1 MHERMQQFSSPLL
14 RLMAPLKLL
23 RAVWWYMKRLVRRRL
38 HTMQLEAVPD
48 WIPPSEKFHS
58 PGQDRGFLL
67 HSSRERLPTD
77 WVIISYTVE
86 PQARRPRLCL
96 YVDTGSGFLDDQW
109 LALPFRRQEQVRFI
123 ACLPGQLRSLLLSV
137 SPPAPRC
144 AIQDLTIQEIG
155 VIQVVGMMLWHH
167 LKSIIFHPRQ
177 GFQFIQEMAK
187 ILVREGVGAAKRR
200 FLTPGRAVSE
210 YQEWIE
216 AYDSLL
222 PFDRSA
228 IRQHI
233 DRLVYTPLISVV
245 ISASHASARWLR
257 RAIESVQSQLYPHW
271 ELCLVADTSTRA
283 RLRRVFEEYG
293 TKDVRIRVIFQER
306 PGNPAAAANAAIMS
320 VKGDF
325 LAFLDHTDE
334 LAEHALYM
342 VTVEVNAHPDA
353 ALIYSDEDWIDPQQR
368 RFDPYFKPEWNPDLF
383 LSQNFVRHLGVFRT
397 AEVKKVGGI
406 RAEHS
411 AVGEWDLAMRVVEKI
426 SASQIRHIPAVLY
439 HRRTKAGFATPA
451 MMDSPSTDAVQAML
465 TAHFARMQRNVEIH
479 PLVDGRVRLRYPL
492 PRCFPLVTLIIPTRN
507 GFELLYRCVESIYHR
522 TTYANFELIVVDNQ
536 SDDPTTLG
544 YLRRLVAERG
554 VRVLRY
560 DAPFNYSAINNFA
573 VRHARGEV
581 IGFLNND
588 VEVITPTWLEEMVS
602 HALRPEIGAVGAML
616 YYPNDTIQHA
626 GVIVGMGGVAGHP
639 YLQQKRGYPGHR
651 SRTLYV
657 QNFSA
662 VTAACLVIRRQL
674 FEEVG
679 GLDERH
685 LPVAFNDVDFCLR
698 LVERGYRN
706 LWTPYA
712 ELYHHESAS
721 RGDEDTPEKAR
732 RFEAEI
738 AYMKRRWGR
747 RLLHDA
753 AYNPNLALDREC
765 FALAFPPRRQNPW
778 QVYETDRCCVETGGA
793 GEWGDSAAEASG

>member
-1 MHERMQQFSSPLL
+1 MHERRQRSPLL
-14 RLMAPLKLL
+14 FRGLTLL
-23 RAVWWYMKRLVRRRL
+23 EAVWWYRKRLVRRRL

-58 PGQDRGFLL
+58 PGQDQGFLL
-67 HSSRERLPTD
+67 HSSKGQLPTD
-77 WVIISYTVE
+77 WVVISYVME
-86 PQARRPRLCL
+86 SQVRRPRLRL
-96 YVDTGSGFLDDQW
+96 YIDTGGGFLDDQW
-109 LALPFRRQEQVRFI
+109 LALPARRQGRVRFI
-123 ACLPGQLRSLLLSV
+123 ACLPGQLRSLLLRV
-137 SPPAPRC
+137 SPSAPRC
-144 AIQDLTIQEIG
+144 WIQGLTIEEIG

-167 LKSIIFHPRQ
+167 LRPIVFHPQ
-177 GFQFIQEMAK
+177 QVLQFTQELVK
-187 ILVREGVGAAKRR
+187 ILVRDGVGAAKRR
-200 FLTPGRAVSE
+200 FLTQERTVSE
-210 YQEWIE
+210 YQEWID
-216 AYDSLL
+216 AYDSLTS
-222 PFDRSA
+222 FDRSA
-228 IRQHI
+228 IQQHI
-233 DRLVYTPLISVV
+233 DRLVFKPLISVV

-271 ELCLVADTSTRA
+271 ELCLVADTSTKA
-283 RLRRVFEEYG
+283 RLRRVLEKYG
-293 TKDVRIRVIFQER
+293 TNDTRIRVIFHER
-306 PGNPAAAANAAIMS
+306 PGDQAAAVNAAIS
-320 VKGDF
+320 TVRGDF
-325 LAFLDHTDE
+325 LTFLGHTDE
-334 LAEHALYM
+334 LTEHALYM
-342 VTVEVNAHPDA
+342 VAVEVNAHPDA
-353 ALIYSDEDWIDPQQR
+353 ALIYSDEDRIDPQQR

-383 LSQNFVRHLGVFRT
+383 LSQNFVRHLGVLRT
-397 AEVKKVGGI
+397 EEVRKVGGI
-406 RAEHS
+406 RAAHGE
-411 AVGEWDLAMRVVEKI
+411 VGEWDLALRVVERI
-426 SASQIRHIPAVLY
+426 SASQIRHIPAILY
-439 HRRTKAGFATPA
+439 HRRTKAGFTTPA
-451 MMDSPSTDAVQAML
+451 LVDRPATHAVQAML

-479 PLVDGRVRLRYPL
+479 PLVDGRVRVRYPL
-492 PRCFPLVTLIIPTRN
+492 PRCVPLVTLIIPTRN
-507 GFELLYRCVESIYHR
+507 RFDLLYRCLESIYHR

-536 SDDPTTLG
+536 SDDPTTLR
-544 YLRRLVAERG
+544 YLRRLVTERG

-573 VRHARGEV
+573 VRHARGALL
-581 IGFLNND
+581 GFLNND

-698 LVERGYRN
+698 LAERGYRN

-721 RGDEDTPEKAR
+721 RGHEDTPEKAR
-732 RFEAEI
+732 RFKAEI
-738 AYMKRRWGR
+738 AYMKRRWGG

-765 FALAFPPRRQNPW
+765 FTLAFPPRRQNPW
-778 QVYETDRCCVETGGA
+778 QAYETGRCCVETGGA